1 MKPMR
6 HLMVLCLAAA
16 MALAVI
22 GCGDD
27 DDDNGAQEGS
37 ASTEAVAPP
46 PESAFNDLE
55 AALEAQGLVV
65 SQLPKASLSGAE
77 TGVDISG
84 SQSGSAR
91 SFASEAK
98 ANDYADEVA
107 KEGDKSEVV
116 GTVAFQAPTQ
126 DDLDFIVDAYEN

>member
-16 MALAVI
+16 VALAVI

-27 DDDNGAQEGS
+27 DDDNGAQGGS
-37 ASTEAVAPP
+37 ATAEAVAPP
-46 PESAFNDLE
+46 PGSAFNDLE

-65 SQLPKASLSGAE
+65 TQLPKASLDGAE

-107 KEGDKSEVV
+107 KEGDKSKVV
-116 GTVAFQAPTQ
+116 GTAAFQAPTQ
-126 DDLDFIVDAYEN
+126 DDLDFIVDAYED